1 MSNHKTLESRDKDK
15 GAIGSGVIMIVSVI
29 YKTQGIAFVIA
40 VSALGIYQISQSW
53 YIIYVWRN
61 ALIDHGKV
69 LISLTS
75 SDDYNLI
82 SVLWKYHIIC

>member
-1 MSNHKTLESRDKDK
+1 MCSVSYFKLQMSNHTMLESREKVQDK

-53 YIIYVWRN
+53 YII
-61 ALIDHGKV
+61 
-69 LISLTS
+69 
-75 SDDYNLI
+75 
-82 SVLWKYHIIC
+82 